1 MIAQFYAFLVKMEV
15 YFIVNGD
22 I

>member
-1 MIAQFYAFLVKMEV
+1 MIAQFYAFLVKKKA
-15 YFIVNGD
+15 YFIANGD

>member
-1 MIAQFYAFLVKMEV
+1 MIAQFYAFLVKKEV
-15 YFIVNGD
+15 YFIANSN